1 MTQTSSINLKEIVTG
16 QYVDLPRMLD
26 ARERRQHT
34 QRQLIRAFGCPV
46 ISFTLNIVGPVK
58 VFPLAVRAFEEGLRL
73 IHTQCSA
80 WRLPI
85 KKETR
90 IQDITGYEAFLSVD
104 SDPKL
109 IKEILCRLE
118 ERTILGRLF
127 DLDVIRTD
135 GAKVSRR
142 ELSMAPRKCLLCDQE
157 AFVCGRSRTH
167 PVDRLLER
175 ECQIMEEY
183 FNLQYARHIS
193 SLSMAALLYEV
204 AATPKP
210 GLVDRDNQG
219 AHRDMDFYTFQSS
232 AVSLN
237 QFFEEFTLL
246 GIQNRFRPP
255 EQVLALIR
263 PVGIQAEEVMM
274 AATGGVNTHKGMI
287 FSLGIFC
294 CVLGYLK
301 GNQIPFSQEAFT
313 ETCRKMTC
321 RVLED
326 FEGITPDNAKT
337 PGERLYALHGITG
350 IRGEA
355 SKGYPTV
362 FQVALPAFRGYK
374 SQGLSPNDAGI
385 LTLLHII
392 AGFEDT
398 NIIARSDYETMTQ
411 IRCQIQELL
420 DSGLEHRDYISIIRK
435 LDQEFIQKNISPGGS
450 ADILALTYFMDS
462 LFMSHMPEA
471 LEQQSCSSTFSIN

>member
-1 MTQTSSINLKEIVTG
+1 MTQTSSINLKDTVIG
-16 QYVDLPRMLD
+16 QYVDLPQMLD
-26 ARERRQHT
+26 ARERRQHL
-34 QRQLIRAFGCPV
+34 QRQLIHTFGCPLV
-46 ISFTLNIVGPVK
+46 SFTLNIVGPVK

-80 WRLPI
+80 WRLPV
-85 KKETR
+85 KKETK

-118 ERTILGRLF
+118 ERTVLGRLF
-127 DLDVIRTD
+127 DLDVIRVD
-135 GAKVSRR
+135 GTKVSRR
-142 ELSMAPRKCLLCDQE
+142 EFSMAPRKCLICDQE
-157 AFVCGRSRTH
+157 AFVCARSRAH
-167 PVDRLLER
+167 SVEQLLER
-175 ECQIMEEY
+175 ECQIMKEY
-183 FNLQYARHIS
+183 FDLQYARHIS

-210 GLVDRDNQG
+210 GLVDRDNSG
-219 AHRDMDFYTFQSS
+219 SHRDMDFYTFQSS

-246 GIQNRFRPP
+246 GIQNRHRSPD
-255 EQVLALIR
+255 QVFALIR

-301 GNQIPFSQEAFT
+301 GNQIPFSQEAFI
-313 ETCRKMTC
+313 ETCSQMTC
-321 RVLED
+321 HLLDD
-326 FEGITPDNAKT
+326 FEGITLDSAKT
-337 PGERLYALHGITG
+337 SGERLYALHGVTG

-355 SKGYPTV
+355 AKGYPTV

-374 SQGLSPNDAGI
+374 SQGLSANDAGI

-392 AGFEDT
+392 AESEDT
-398 NIIARSDYETMTQ
+398 NIIARSDYKTMTRIRGQ
-411 IRCQIQELL
+411 IRELL
-420 DSGLEHRDYISIIRK
+420 DSGLEHQDYRSIIRK

-450 ADILALTYFMDS
+450 ADILALTYFIDS
-462 LFMSHMPEA
+462 L
-471 LEQQSCSSTFSIN
+471 

>member
-1 MTQTSSINLKEIVTG
+1 M
-16 QYVDLPRMLD
+16 
-26 ARERRQHT
+26 
-34 QRQLIRAFGCPV
+34 
-46 ISFTLNIVGPVK
+46 
-58 VFPLAVRAFEEGLRL
+58 
-73 IHTQCSA
+73 
-80 WRLPI
+80 
-85 KKETR
+85 
-90 IQDITGYEAFLSVD
+90 
-104 SDPKL
+104 
-109 IKEILCRLE
+109 
-118 ERTILGRLF
+118 
-127 DLDVIRTD
+127 
-135 GAKVSRR
+135 
-142 ELSMAPRKCLLCDQE
+142 
-157 AFVCGRSRTH
+157 
-167 PVDRLLER
+167 
-175 ECQIMEEY
+175 
-183 FNLQYARHIS
+183 
-193 SLSMAALLYEV
+193 
-204 AATPKP
+204 
-210 GLVDRDNQG
+210 
-219 AHRDMDFYTFQSS
+219 
-232 AVSLN
+232 
-237 QFFEEFTLL
+237 
-246 GIQNRFRPP
+246 
-255 EQVLALIR
+255 ALIR

-337 PGERLYALHGITG
+337 SGERLYALHGITG

-411 IRCQIQELL
+411 IRGQIQELL

-462 LFMSHMPEA
+462 LIMRHMPEA
-471 LEQQSCSSTFSIN
+471 LEQQPCSSTFSIN

>member
-1 MTQTSSINLKEIVTG
+1 M
-16 QYVDLPRMLD
+16 
-26 ARERRQHT
+26 
-34 QRQLIRAFGCPV
+34 
-46 ISFTLNIVGPVK
+46 
-58 VFPLAVRAFEEGLRL
+58 
-73 IHTQCSA
+73 
-80 WRLPI
+80 
-85 KKETR
+85 
-90 IQDITGYEAFLSVD
+90 
-104 SDPKL
+104 
-109 IKEILCRLE
+109 
-118 ERTILGRLF
+118 
-127 DLDVIRTD
+127 
-135 GAKVSRR
+135 
-142 ELSMAPRKCLLCDQE
+142 
-157 AFVCGRSRTH
+157 
-167 PVDRLLER
+167 DRLLER

-337 PGERLYALHGITG
+337 SGERLYALHGITG

-411 IRCQIQELL
+411 IRGQIQELL

-435 LDQEFIQKNISPGGS
+435 LDGIWREN
-450 ADILALTYFMDS
+450 
-462 LFMSHMPEA
+462 
-471 LEQQSCSSTFSIN
+471 